1 MNVWLFK
8 DGENLPVQPGVRRMR
23 TWMLSEALA
32 ARGHDVTWWTS
43 THSHQQKAVVA
54 EGDREVEV
62 GPRFRLKLLHAG
74 SYRGNRSL
82 ARLLHHARLGA
93 KFRRLAPTL
102 PPPDAVVSAFPT
114 IELAFEA
121 VRFAGPR
128 GIPSIVDIRDPW
140 PDSIMDQAPR
150 PLRPLARV
158 AIRPLERKARAAFA
172 GADSLV
178 ACSQG
183 FLDWG
188 LHKARRVRR
197 PCDRVFYIG
206 SAQRPADESRPSA
219 AIRELVAR
227 LAGKLV
233 FCFVGSFG
241 HVYRLGLVCEAA
253 SLVAKRGLGQV
264 HFVVAGDGPQRD
276 AVAAAARS
284 LVNVSAPG
292 WLSANDADYLMA
304 HSHAGLAP
312 ILQMPGCVPNKIF
325 EYSAAG
331 LPIVSSL
338 LGETE
343 GLLAR
348 HGAGL
353 TYAPEDLESFVS
365 IVARLAGDESLR
377 RELARN
383 SAAMFDR
390 EFRAERIYDEYARHV
405 EAIARTPAA

>member
-1 MNVWLFK
+1 
-8 DGENLPVQPGVRRMR
+8 
-23 TWMLSEALA
+23 
-32 ARGHDVTWWTS
+32 
-43 THSHQQKAVVA
+43 
-54 EGDREVEV
+54 
-62 GPRFRLKLLHAG
+62 LLHAG
-74 SYRGNRSL
+74 SYRSNLSI

-102 PPPDAVVSAFPT
+102 PAPDAVVSAFPT
-114 IELAFEA
+114 IELAYEA
-121 VRFAGPR
+121 VRFASPR

-140 PDSIMDQAPR
+140 PDSLVDQVPQS
-150 PLRPLARV
+150 LRPVARV

-183 FLDWG
+183 FLEWG
-188 LHKARRVRR
+188 LHKARRTRR
-197 PCDRVFYIG
+197 PGDRVFYLG
-206 SAQRPADESRPSA
+206 SARRPADEPAPSA
-219 AIRELVAR
+219 AIRELVDR
-227 LAGKLV
+227 LAGKVV

-241 HVYRLGLVCEAA
+241 QVYRLRLVCEAA
-253 SLVAKRGLGQV
+253 ALVAQRGLGQV
-264 HFVVAGDGPQRD
+264 HFVIAGDGPQRD
-276 AVAAAARS
+276 AVTAAARS
-284 LVNVSAPG
+284 LGNLTAPG
-292 WLSANDADYLMA
+292 WLSARDADYLMA
-304 HSHAGLAP
+304 HSQAGLAP

-343 GLLAR
+343 DLLAR

-353 TYAPEDLESFVS
+353 TYAPGDLESFVS
-365 IVARLAGDESLR
+365 IVARLAGDEALR

-405 EAIARTPAA
+405 ESIARTPAA